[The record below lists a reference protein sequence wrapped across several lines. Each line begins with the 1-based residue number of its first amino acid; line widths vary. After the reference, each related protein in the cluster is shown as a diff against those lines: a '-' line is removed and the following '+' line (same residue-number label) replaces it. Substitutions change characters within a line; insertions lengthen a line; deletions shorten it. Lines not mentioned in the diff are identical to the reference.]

1 MSLPEIIT
9 NGGNVEFVQR
19 LAASGVAFLIVG
31 GAAVAAHG
39 CRNISAVDDLDI
51 VIDPTTDNVKKF
63 IAVLAACHIDF
74 QHPVAAL
81 AKPGVQLPVKHLH
94 YYLDVLTPRNTSFAD
109 MLERAVP
116 ATLDGIAVR
125 VAGRDDL
132 IAMKRFAI
140 AQDDASR
147 VKHEADLARLEER

>member
-1 MSLPEIIT
+1 VSLPEIIT

-19 LAASGVAFLIVG
+19 LDASGVAFLIVG

-51 VIDPTTDNVKKF
+51 VIDPSTDNVKKF

-94 YYLDVLTPRNTSFAD
+94 YYLDVLTPRNASFAD
-109 MLERAVP
+109 MLERAVS